1 MDKFNAI
8 NEAICYWLDYED
20 TPEQTNSMTEI
31 EPKYG
36 FPLFTRQ
43 TNNVYL
49 GNSKKLIISDIW
61 SFWDYV
67 IKKSNYDREFMDSL
81 LEQAKNFYNAAENS
95 PIKSRPLLYYYSF
108 LNLAK
113 VAINIDKRYGRVK
126 YMHGLGENH
135 QGRFSNSTITILQK
149 KTYLKNVS
157 SELLESLDGN
167 TLTADVTINIKDYLA
182 HCVGVHRAYSEIYN
196 INELFYRI
204 EDWKIY
210 KDGKKYCFKARLIA
224 KAADIPSLTAIGYNI
239 IDEEGIYYWSEEITT
254 TSYSTTRNSYFL
266 LSQNLRA
273 KGIWYFIGNDGY
285 TIYISNHTTNRY
297 SPETIIY
304 NSMFFLG
311 SITRYHPYMFERL
324 FSDKEQWLMSEFLTT
339 QPKQLLYLM
348 TAKILGQNVLKAY
361 SSF

>member
-1 MDKFNAI
+1 
-8 NEAICYWLDYED
+8 
-20 TPEQTNSMTEI
+20 MTEI

-43 TNNVYL
+43 SNNVYL

-67 IKKSNYDREFMDSL
+67 IKKSKYDREFMDSL
-81 LEQAKNFYNAAENS
+81 LEQSKNFYTAAENS

-113 VAINIDKRYGRVK
+113 VAINLDKQYGRAR

-135 QGRFSNSTITILQK
+135 HGRFSSSTITISQK

-157 SELLESLDGN
+157 SELLESLDGIN
-167 TLTADVTINIKDYLA
+167 LTADVTINIKDHLA

-196 INELFYRI
+196 IDEYFYRI
-204 EDWKIY
+204 KDWKIY
-210 KDGKKYCFKARLIA
+210 KLAKKYCFKAKVLA
-224 KAADIPSLTAIGYNI
+224 NHEDVLSLRAIGYNI
-239 IDEEGIYYWSEEITT
+239 IEEEGIYYWSEEITT

-266 LSQNLRA
+266 LSQHLRS
-273 KGIWYFIGNDGY
+273 KGVWYFIGNDGY
-285 TIYISNHTTNRY
+285 TMYLSKHSTNRY
-297 SPETIIY
+297 APEIIIY
-304 NSMFFLG
+304 NTMFFLG

>member
-1 MDKFNAI
+1 MI
-8 NEAICYWLDYED
+8 
-20 TPEQTNSMTEI
+20 EI

-61 SFWDYV
+61 AFWDYV
-67 IKKSNYDREFMDSL
+67 IKKSKYDREFMDSL
-81 LEQAKNFYNAAENS
+81 LEQAKNFYIAAENS
-95 PIKSRPLLYYYSF
+95 PIKSRPLLFYYSF

-113 VAINIDKRYGRVK
+113 VAINLEKRYGRAD
-126 YMHGLGENH
+126 YRHGLEANH
-135 QGRFSNSTITILQK
+135 HGRFSSSVIKVHQK
-149 KTYLKNVS
+149 KGYVKNIS
-157 SELLESLDGN
+157 SELQEALDGT
-167 TLTADVTINIKDYLA
+167 TLTIDLNINIKDYLA

-196 INELFYRI
+196 IDELFYRI
-204 EDWKIY
+204 EDFKIY
-210 KDGKKYCFKARLIA
+210 KNAKKYCFKAKLIA
-224 KAADIPSLTAIGYNI
+224 TTADIPSLTAIGYNI
-239 IDEEGIYYWSEEITT
+239 IEEDGIYYWREEITT
-254 TSYSTTRNSYFL
+254 TSYSTTRNSYYL
-266 LSQNLRA
+266 LSQHLRT

-285 TIYISNHTTNRY
+285 TMYISKHATNRY

-324 FSDKEQWLMSEFLTT
+324 FTDKEQWLMSEFLTT

>member
-1 MDKFNAI
+1 
-8 NEAICYWLDYED
+8 
-20 TPEQTNSMTEI
+20 MTEI

-67 IKKSNYDREFMDSL
+67 IKKSNYEREFMDSL
-81 LEQAKNFYNAAENS
+81 LEQSKNFYIAAENS
-95 PIKSRPLLYYYSF
+95 PLKSRPLLYYYSF

-113 VAINIDKRYGRVK
+113 VVINLDKKFGRVQ
-126 YMHGLGENH
+126 YMHGLGESH
-135 QGRFSNSTITILQK
+135 QGRFVNSTITISK
-149 KTYLKNVS
+149 KKIHIKNVS
-157 SELLESLDGN
+157 CELMEVLDG
-167 TLTADVTINIKDYLA
+167 TVLTADLTLNVKDFLA
-182 HCVGVHRAYSEIYN
+182 HCVGVHRAYSEIYS
-196 INELFYRI
+196 IEELFFRI
-204 EDWKIY
+204 DDFKIF
-210 KDGKKYCFKARLIA
+210 KDGMRYSCKAKLMA
-224 KAADIPSLTAIGYNI
+224 KGTDIPNLTAVGYNI
-239 IDEEGIYYWSEEITT
+239 IEEDGDYYWVEGITT
-254 TSYSTTRNSYFL
+254 TSYNTTRNSYFL
-266 LSQNLRA
+266 LSQHLRA

-285 TIYISNHTTNRY
+285 TMYISKQTTQRY

-311 SITRYHPYMFERL
+311 SITRYHPYMFDRI